1 MHTYRFML
9 LVFAIGM
16 LASTSHAKCKSDLDD
31 RWYVTPG
38 ISYIFADNDR
48 LADNDVGFNLGVGK
62 ALNHCWNFELNGIY
76 DKLDLDSGAGDYS
89 QFGFTADA
97 LMFFSRKPSLAPY
110 ALAGVGLMRTN
121 SLGVADI
128 NPLIN
133 VGLGAMRT
141 FTDSGIGA
149 RLEAR
154 YRIDYDDRTIPTQEH
169 FHDWQIGVSLVVPLG
184 QKKAKMMATVPAAP
198 VEKKMP
204 PADDDHDGV
213 VNSKDDCPNT
223 PHGVV
228 VDANGCE
235 LDSDRDGVKDSA
247 DQCPNSPLGAKV
259 DVKGCEI
266 KDIISLKGVTF
277 ATNSDNLTGTSTL
290 ILDEAAATLNKHSNL
305 QVQVAGHTDNTGS
318 ASYNRG
324 LSQRRA
330 ETVRSYLID
339 HGVAAGRMTTKG
351 YGPDEPVA
359 DNSTVEGRSENR
371 RVELRIQN

>member
-1 MHTYRFML
+1 MHTYLIRFIL

-38 ISYIFADNDR
+38 ISYIFADNER

-76 DKLDLDSGAGDYS
+76 DKLDLDSGVGDYN

-110 ALAGVGLMRTN
+110 ALAGVGLMRTS

-169 FHDWQIGVSLVVPLG
+169 FHDWQIGLSLVVPLG
-184 QKKAKMMATVPAAP
+184 QKKAKMMAAAP
-198 VEKKMP
+198 VEEKMP
-204 PADDDHDGV
+204 PADDDNDGV
-213 VNSKDDCPNT
+213 VNSEDQCPDT
-223 PHGVV
+223 PGGVKV
-228 VDANGCE
+228 NRKGCE
-235 LDSDRDGVKDSA
+235 LDSDRDGVKDSV
-247 DQCPNSPLGAKV
+247 DRCPGSPQGVKV
-259 DVKGCEI
+259 DMKGCEI

-277 ATNSDNLTGTSTL
+277 ATNSAQLEGNSTL
-290 ILDEAAATLNKHSNL
+290 ILDEAAATLNKHSGL
-305 QVQVAGHTDNTGS
+305 QVQVAGHTDNTGA

-330 ETVRSYLID
+330 ESVRHYLVE
-339 HGVAAGRMTTKG
+339 HGVAADRLTAKG

-359 DNSTVEGRSENR
+359 DNSTVEGRSQNR